1 MNKLVTWLPIS
12 LSIIIVLVNM
22 SITYGQTSSELDTI
36 KKDGVQIELKL
47 EKIEENTEIKLELIK
62 DKVNESK
69 IEQAEMKIML
79 QQVLKKLEEE

>member
-79 QQVLKKLEEE
+79 QQVLKKLEEK